1 VLQLTELLSAR
12 PEPLWR
18 LAKQC
23 GVDSIV
29 ATLDGGEQDQRMFQ
43 SVGAA
48 APTWSGVGDDAPWS
62 MPAIARQKELYSEYG
77 FELAVIEDTPPL
89 DDARLGLAGRDEQI
103 DHLIIQLRAMGAL
116 GIPTLCY
123 NWMART
129 SWARTS
135 VAIPSR
141 GGALVTGFSVREAAA
156 LGDVAGADGV
166 TADQLWSAFAYFL
179 DAVVPVAQEAGV
191 RLALH
196 PDDPPMSVVRGMP
209 RIMSSIDSF
218 RRVLEL
224 RPSRANAITLC
235 QGNFTMM
242 TDDLPGVIREF
253 GERDAI
259 AFVHFRDVVG
269 SADAFV
275 ETFHDVGQ
283 TDLVECMRAYA
294 EIGYSGPIRP
304 DHVPT
309 MEGESNERPGY
320 ATLGRLFA
328 LGYIRGLEQS
338 AY

>member
-1 VLQLTELLSAR
+1 MLQLTELLSAR

-29 ATLDGGEQDQRMFQ
+29 ATLDGGEQDRRMFQ

-48 APTWSGVGDDAPWS
+48 APTWSAEGADAPWS
-62 MPAIARQKELYSEYG
+62 LAAIARQKALYADYG
-77 FELAVIEDTPPL
+77 FGLAVIEDTPPL
-89 DDARLGLAGRDEQI
+89 DDARLGLPGRDAQIEAVIEQV
-103 DHLIIQLRAMGAL
+103 RAMGRL

-123 NWMART
+123 NWMAKT

-141 GGALVTGFSVREAAA
+141 GGALVTAFSVREAAE
-156 LGDVAGADGV
+156 LGDVAGADEV
-166 TADQLWSAFAYFL
+166 TAGQLWASFAYFL
-179 DAVVPVAQEAGV
+179 DAVVPVAEEAGV

-209 RIMSSIDSF
+209 RIMSSVDAF
-218 RRVLEL
+218 RRVLSL
-224 RPSRANAITLC
+224 SASRANAVTLC

-242 TDDLPGVIREF
+242 TDDLPAVIREF
-253 GERDAI
+253 GAREAI

-269 SADAFV
+269 TADDFV

-283 TDLVECMRAYA
+283 TDLAACMRAYA
-294 EIGYSGPIRP
+294 EIGYQGPIRP

-309 MEGESNERPGY
+309 MHGESNDRPGY